1 MKILNWIILACTF
14 IGAVGAEAAKDR
26 AKLKSGQAEAR
37 SKGLKPGHADFPT
50 WEAGYAVPR
59 LFRGAIYGMVG
70 GTAFNEA
77 VLPALQGMGGE

>member
-26 AKLKSGQAEAR
+26 AKLKSGQAEAKR
-37 SKGLKPGHADFPT
+37 IGLHPGEVGWPK

-77 VLPALQGMGGE
+77 VLPALQGMGGD